1 MAATESVNLTNIQN
15 RLGELAGRAERAR
28 AVIENVS
35 NITPLVGTLVN
46 ITRALRAKVDVVNS
60 VANTLQIP
68 EVTGNIEEIR
78 GLANTMENNLRQLAA
93 LIPEDFSSQ
102 SGPNTQEQGQPG
114 QPGEPGPGQAG
125 GFFGPF
131 KGLFGGDDKE
141 KVGQY
146 VAPVQPTLQNSVVTE
161 SPTTGGFVWNKSK
174 SHSKTRSSKT
184 RSSKTSK
191 KTKRN
196 KKSRK
201 HKRKH

>member
-1 MAATESVNLTNIQN
+1 MATTESVNLTNIQN

-35 NITPLVGTLVN
+35 NITPLVRTLVN
-46 ITRALRAKVDVVNS
+46 ITRALRAKVDVVNG
-60 VANTLQIP
+60 VVNTLQIP

-78 GLANTMENNLRQLAA
+78 GLANTMETSLQQLAA

-114 QPGEPGPGQAG
+114 QPGPGQEG

-141 KVGQY
+141 KVGQH

-161 SPTTGGFVWNKSK
+161 SPTTGGFV
-174 SHSKTRSSKT
+174 
-184 RSSKTSK
+184 
-191 KTKRN
+191 
-196 KKSRK
+196 
-201 HKRKH
+201 